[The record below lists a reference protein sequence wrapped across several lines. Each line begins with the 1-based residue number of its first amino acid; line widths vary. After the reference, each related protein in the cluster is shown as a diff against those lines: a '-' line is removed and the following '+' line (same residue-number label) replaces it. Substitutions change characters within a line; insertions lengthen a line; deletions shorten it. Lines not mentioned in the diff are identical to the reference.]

1 MDSQQH
7 VIMVA
12 GENDALKNGKV
23 GGVGDVIRD
32 LPRALADLGRPVTV
46 ITPSYGFLHVDN
58 PSKQID
64 TVHFPFGGKTLEGK
78 MYEVTAKLPHSGVL
92 NYVFEHSGI
101 RGTPIYFNDPPDEP
115 FAQDGTKY
123 ALFCSAIGEYLKKI
137 PLQFILHLHDW
148 HTGML
153 LFLREMHPDFSHLKK
168 IKTVFTIHNLAI
180 QGNRPLLGKYAT
192 TEQWFPELFHDVHW
206 IEQWKDPRF
215 PVPNLTPMAIGI
227 EHADAVNTVSPTYA
241 EEILLPSDPTSGKFR
256 GEGLEKIL
264 QRAKQEDRL
273 FGILNGCDYPESRI
287 PPKVSFPV
295 LCDLIIAE
303 VTKWNSKNAD
313 PVNDEIIGRVQT
325 IRNLNLP
332 FLVTS
337 VTRVVEQKIK
347 LLFEET
353 SRQTVVIDDL
363 CEMLSAINGVYMI
376 LGTGTK
382 DYEDRLMERFRKHE
396 RCIYLKGFS
405 ETIGNALYANGTI
418 FMMPSSFEPCGI
430 GQMIAMR
437 DGQPCIVHAV
447 GGLKDTVIDGVNGF
461 QFFGNSLREQ
471 ADQCLAVTQKA
482 IDIKLNDANRW
493 QNVVAEA
500 FRARFTWG
508 KSAKEYI
515 DLLYR

>member
-1 MDSQQH
+1 MELPQH

-32 LPRALADLGRPVTV
+32 LPRALADIGWTVTV
-46 ITPSYGFLHVDN
+46 ITPSYGFLHIDN
-58 PSKQID
+58 PSTQID
-64 TVHFPFGGKTLEGK
+64 TVRFPFGGKTLEGS
-78 MYEVTAKLPHSGVL
+78 MYEVTARFPYSGVR
-92 NYVFEHSGI
+92 NYVFEHSAI
-101 RGTPIYFNDPPDEP
+101 RGTPIYFNDPPGEP

-123 ALFCSAIGEYLKKI
+123 ALFCSAVGEYLKKI
-137 PLQFILHLHDW
+137 PSQFILHLHDW
-148 HTGML
+148 HAGML
-153 LFLREMHPDFSHLKK
+153 FFLREMHPNFSHLKK
-168 IKTVFTIHNLAI
+168 NKTVFTIHNLAI

-206 IEQWKDPRF
+206 IEQWKDHRF
-215 PVPNLTPMAIGI
+215 SIPNLTPMAIGI
-227 EHADAVNTVSPTYA
+227 GHADAVNTVSPTYA
-241 EEILLPSDPTSGKFR
+241 EEILLPSDPKNGKFR

-264 QRAKQEDRL
+264 QQAKQGNRL

-287 PPKVSFPV
+287 PPRMSFPA

-303 VTKWNSKNAD
+303 VTKWNSKNPD
-313 PVNDEIIGRVQT
+313 PVNVEIIGRVQT
-325 IRNLNLP
+325 IRNLKLP
-332 FLVTS
+332 ILLTS

-353 SRQTVVIDDL
+353 SAQTVVIDDL
-363 CEMLSAINGVYMI
+363 CEMLSARNGVYMI

-382 DYEDRLMERFRKHE
+382 DYEDRLMERFRTHE

-471 ADQCLAVTQKA
+471 ADQCLAVTKKA
-482 IDIKLNDANRW
+482 IDIKLNNDNKW

-500 FRARFTWG
+500 FRARFTWE
-508 KSAKEYI
+508 KSAKEYV